1 MASTYPTKE
10 EALVV
15 AAAEELMVK
24 TMARYDPSHDAFHV
38 QRVRRNALHLARAVS
53 LGLSEDK
60 RPDLLTVELAALLHD
75 VLDKKYVS
83 AEEAAD
89 PYAFFLPFFEKT
101 ASESGLD
108 LVKDGRARLITRIVE
123 NVSWSTEKK
132 LIAAGKIDDWYRNC
146 VELHCVQDADRLDA
160 IGAFG
165 ILRCAAYSAATNQYE
180 SAYTEMQRR
189 AEPCDSALHT
199 PEGDPAHESS
209 AIQHFHDKLLHI
221 KDRLKTEPGK
231 RLADKR
237 HKLMLDFLQAVE
249 DEYND
254 GTPIWGQRQIDGPG
268 VWVTC
273 VKGKERQTVGELY
286 DLFESLANELWPQES
301 APSANAEEDS
311 DEEDGGA
318 EDLEKQIAKE
328 VESMKRPRKE
338 TRFANCQTNTPCVVF
353 ISCKPPVDPV
363 KLVTTHVENVMRTG
377 VTHTRFTQRLT
388 PVAGTSVANVPEIQS
403 LCGRLVRE
411 ALAAEPDKK
420 FTYKIELRMRNH
432 NTLKRDTLI
441 PEIAKCVP
449 EGHTVSLDNPE
460 LFILVEV
467 FKSVCGISVVKD
479 YYKLHKFNVMEIA
492 NAKNLSEEGADS
504 RVQAEKSK
512 VAIAETSNVSSA
524 AGPEEKS

>member
-1 MASTYPTKE
+1 MLAQGKMAAAYPTRA
-10 EALVV
+10 EALIV

-38 QRVRRNALHLARAVS
+38 QRVRKNALHLARTVS
-53 LGLSEDK
+53 ETLPADAK
-60 RPDLLTVELAALLHD
+60 PDLLIVELAALLHD

-83 AEEAAD
+83 AEEAGD
-89 PYAFFLPFFEKT
+89 PYAFFIPFFKE
-101 ASESGLD
+101 AAAGSGLD
-108 LVKDGRARLITRIVE
+108 LIDDGRARLITRIVE

-132 LIAAGKIDDWYRNC
+132 LIATGKINDC
-146 VELHCVQDADRLDA
+146 
-160 IGAFG
+160 
-165 ILRCAAYSAATNQYE
+165 T
-180 SAYTEMQRR
+180 
-189 AEPCDSALHT
+189 SALHA

-231 RLADKR
+231 RLAEKR
-237 HKLMLDFLQAVE
+237 HKLMLDFLQAV
-249 DEYND
+249 D

-273 VKGKERQTVGELY
+273 VKGKERQVVGELY
-286 DLFESLANELWPQES
+286 DLFESLANDLWPQES
-301 APSANAEEDS
+301 ATTAGASENS

-318 EDLEKQIAKE
+318 DDLERQIAKE

-338 TRFANCQTNTPCVVF
+338 TRFVVF

-377 VTHTRFTQRLT
+377 VTHTRYTQRLT
-388 PVAGTSVANVPEIQS
+388 PVAGTSVANIPEIQS

-411 ALAAEPDKK
+411 ALAAEPEKK
-420 FTYKIELRMRNH
+420 FSYKIELRMRNH
-432 NTLKRDTLI
+432 STLKREMLI

-467 FKSVCGISVVKD
+467 FKVELSNFHSRNRGAHIRGQSVCGISVVRD
-479 YYKLHKFNVMEIA
+479 YYKLHKFNVVEIA
-492 NAKNLSEEGADS
+492 NAKNLGDDGADS
-504 RVQAEKSK
+504 RVQAEKIKKDVTTAYGSAEPPEAASADGSK
-512 VAIAETSNVSSA
+512 
-524 AGPEEKS
+524 EKL